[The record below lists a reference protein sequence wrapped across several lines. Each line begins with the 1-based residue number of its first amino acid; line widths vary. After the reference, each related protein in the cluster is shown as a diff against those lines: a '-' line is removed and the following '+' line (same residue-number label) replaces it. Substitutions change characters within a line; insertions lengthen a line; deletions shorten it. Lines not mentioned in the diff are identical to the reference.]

1 MYSNSN
7 RNKMNTLVANRIVD
21 NYFRLMK
28 DWDTDSKK
36 NLILKLTS
44 SINLKSKDKFDFS
57 SCFGAWEDSR
67 SAEEIVNELRTD
79 RVNHKEIEEF

>member
-1 MYSNSN
+1 MYSNSK
-7 RNKMNTLVANRIVD
+7 RNKMNTLVANRLVD
-21 NYFRLMK
+21 NYYQLIK

-36 NLILKLTS
+36 SLIFKLNS
-44 SINLKSKDKFDFS
+44 SINFKSKKIFDFS

-67 SAEEIVNELRTD
+67 SAEEIVNELRAD